1 MQWLFRRKRRLLLVK
16 IINISEKALFRLR
29 FFFCFFSFCLVGAWD
44 GVFGGAS
51 FFRQKVLLSG
61 CSASP
66 LPCVCF
72 FRSPG
77 VLLVLCGRASVPAFP
92 ALLSV
97 ARFPRSEKTAIFR
110 PACFCPYRDAVARM
124 MCSRMGRFSFKRGFS
139 SFFGLQIDCSW
150 LAACAKCQNAICA
163 WQTSPYLLSVGCF
176 EGRNLKNRTSIY
188 RKKLARLPYFALF
201 CTPD

>member
-44 GVFGGAS
+44 GVFGGTS

-61 CSASP
+61 CSAFPP
-66 LPCVCF
+66 LCVCF

-110 PACFCPYRDAVARM
+110 PACFCPYRDAVAWM
-124 MCSRMGRFSFKRGFS
+124 MCSRMGRFFFQERLFFLLWLTNRLFLACGLCKVSKCHLRLANLPIPS
-139 SFFGLQIDCSW
+139 S
-150 LAACAKCQNAICA
+150 
-163 WQTSPYLLSVGCF
+163 
-176 EGRNLKNRTSIY
+176 RRT
-188 RKKLARLPYFALF
+188 L
-201 CTPD
+201 